1 MNVQK
6 AIDNDKHMTG
16 LTNRKLLLIN
26 FGLLGVSLCVATALF
41 YLDDSG
47 VRHLNGDYIEPKSQ
61 ELISTVVRGLI
72 ISMPIL
78 SLVLGLVTAI
88 FVEKDK
94 PYRKRYVK
102 SVLLTLGIIYLL
114 YSIMGLIN
122 IVRLM

>member
-1 MNVQK
+1 MSFQK
-6 AIDNDKHMTG
+6 IINNDKHMTG

-26 FGLLGVSLCVATALF
+26 FGLLGVSLCIAIALF

-47 VRHLNGDYIEPKSQ
+47 VRHLNGDYVEPKSQ
-61 ELISTVVRGLI
+61 ELISAVLRGLI

-88 FVEKDK
+88 FIEKDK
-94 PYRKRYVK
+94 PYRQRYVK
-102 SVLLTLGIIYLL
+102 SVLLTLGTIYLL

>member
-1 MNVQK
+1 
-6 AIDNDKHMTG
+6 MTG

-26 FGLLGVSLCVATALF
+26 FGLLGVSLCIATALF

-47 VRHLNGDYIEPKSQ
+47 ARHLNGDYVEPKSQ
-61 ELISTVVRGLI
+61 ELITAVVRGLI

-88 FVEKDK
+88 FIEKDK
-94 PYRKRYVK
+94 PYRQRYVK
-102 SVLLTLGIIYLL
+102 SVLLTLGTIYLL